1 MDFSVTDGPS
11 TRTARIMLGGDVML
25 GRTVKEYILL
35 HGPQYPLGPIAGLMR
50 GADLTIVN
58 LECAITSAETI
69 WGGAPKAFYFGAPL
83 QAIHSLVD
91 AGVDLVSLANNH
103 VLDYGIKGLRDTLRE
118 LHRHGIT
125 QAGAGETLS
134 QARAPAVIDRNGMRF
149 GMAAFCDHQEDFA
162 ARPMSPGMAYLDL
175 SDEPATLAVW
185 RSELEAMRSRQVDWP
200 ILSLHWGPNMVW
212 RPAARLSRLAHLAI
226 DMGWKIVFGHSA
238 HVFQGIEL
246 YRGCPIIY
254 AVGDL
259 VDDYYVDP
267 EFANDHQILI
277 ELEVGKDGLRR
288 MVLHPVYIEDCQVRL
303 ASGGHFAR
311 VLDTVDSLCRE
322 MGTTVKKDALHD
334 GIRIEAGNG
343 WQAQ

>member
-1 MDFSVTDGPS
+1 MDLPIMGGHPD
-11 TRTARIMLGGDVML
+11 RTVRVMIGGDVML

-50 GADLTIVN
+50 EADLTIVN
-58 LECAITSAETI
+58 LECAITSSETI
-69 WGGAPKAFYFGAPL
+69 WSGAPKAFYFGAPL

-91 AGVDLVSLANNH
+91 AGVDLICLANNH
-103 VLDYGIKGLRDTLRE
+103 VLDYGINGLRDTLRE
-118 LHRHGIT
+118 LHRHGIA

-134 QARAPAVIDRNGMRF
+134 QARAPAVIDRKGMRF

-162 ARPMSPGMAYLDL
+162 AQLMSPGMAYLDL

-185 RSELEAMRSRQVDWP
+185 RSEMEAMRSRQVDWP

-212 RPAARLSRLAHLAI
+212 RPATRFRRLAHLAI

-254 AVGDL
+254 AAGDL

-267 EFANDHQILI
+267 EFANDHQLLI
-277 ELEVGKDGLRR
+277 ELELGQDSLRR
-288 MVLHPVYIEDCQVRL
+288 LLLHPVYIEDCQVRP
-303 ASGGHFAR
+303 ATGAHFAR
-311 VLDTVDSLCRE
+311 VLTTIEALCSE
-322 MGTTVKKDALHD
+322 MGTVVKKDAVN

-343 WQAQ
+343 WQPR